1 MKTKIEII
9 RHGSFEQTTQK
20 VLYVYATFRT
30 DSNRKRRLI
39 DIHFPTETIR
49 QIIDKAF
56 IKTKS

>member
-9 RHGSFEQTTQK
+9 RHSSFEQTTQK

-30 DSNRKRRLI
+30 DSNGKRKLI
-39 DIHFPTETIR
+39 GIDFPTETIR

-56 IKTKS
+56 IKTR